1 MINLSDKKVAIYGG
15 TFNPIHIGHLLTGF
29 DVIEKLKY
37 DYIIYIP
44 TNISVHKNTNNAL
57 SAKHRLKMVD
67 LSIKGIKGF
76 LSSDV
81 EIRRGGLTYTID
93 TIRQLKEEY
102 KYNGKFGIVFGD
114 DLIEDLSTWKE
125 IELLQDIADL
135 ICLFRNNRN
144 IIHSK
149 YKVRW
154 VKNRVVE
161 INSTEIRERI
171 NKNIS
176 INFMV
181 TNDVNKYILTKKLY
195 RN

>member
-144 IIHSK
+144 IIHG
-149 YKVRW
+149 
-154 VKNRVVE
+154 
-161 INSTEIRERI
+161 
-171 NKNIS
+171 
-176 INFMV
+176 
-181 TNDVNKYILTKKLY
+181 
-195 RN
+195 